1 MTASKTHTI
10 ALFKRHPS
18 TKPATL
24 VMYNHTYS
32 LGMLSYA
39 YYESALV
46 VANQFDGQAKSDI
59 FLLPYLFL
67 MRHAFELVLKDG
79 ILILKNIQ
87 IEYCGSDRNEIYEN
101 KEPLEYIEQ
110 RGHNLMKLLN
120 EFRNNYNSL
129 ELEEDFP
136 KAIEPVLNNLHQADR
151 SSTEFRYGMRAD
163 TDPSYIDSASLC
175 KELSE
180 QFDKLENVIDY
191 AYGTVKSRYSTQR
204 QNEPTAQAASS

>member
-32 LGMLSYA
+32 LGMLSYT

-101 KEPLEYIEQ
+101 KEPLKYIEQ

-136 KAIEPVLNNLHQADR
+136 KAIEPELNNLHQADR

-175 KELSE
+175 K
-180 QFDKLENVIDY
+180 D
-191 AYGTVKSRYSTQR
+191 
-204 QNEPTAQAASS
+204 